1 MSKRESSGYKGEA
14 LKALI
19 NAGCQVGDVIRV
31 TRYEKTYTDK
41 PSSRNYG
48 GKPVKQPCEEKAY
61 EGILIPRSETGDDK
75 HIVVKLK
82 SGYNVGIRVTPE
94 VKIEKI
100 GKGTKPAF
108 ASPPLPEQ
116 KPELPKVIILSTGG
130 TIASRVDYRTG
141 AVRSALSAS
150 DLYGVVPELSDIARV
165 KTEIVFSIYSENL
178 TQQHWKQLAK
188 IVAEHIWQGT
198 DGVVIAHGTDTMAYT
213 AAALSFALQNLPVP
227 VILVGAQRS
236 SDRPSSD
243 AATNLIAAVQ
253 AATRG
258 PFADVGLAMHETLSD
273 IAIAVSRGTKVRK
286 CHTSRR
292 DTFKPVNG
300 RPIALVK
307 NNEIIMLTDNYQKRD
322 AARKLVLKPEFS
334 EAVAIV
340 KFHPGL
346 NPAVIDWHVKRGC
359 KGILLE
365 GSGLGHVSKYCFD
378 AIGNAIKRGVVVALA
393 SQCIWGRVNMNV
405 YDTGRDLLALGVV
418 PLEDMFPETALVK
431 LMWVLGQT
439 SNPKEAKKLLKTNI
453 AGEFSPR
460 TMAEEIGVEGES
472 ADGN

>member
-1 MSKRESSGYKGEA
+1 MSEKAESSGYKGEA
-14 LKALI
+14 LSALKK
-19 NAGCQVGDVIRV
+19 AGCQVGDVIRIA
-31 TRYEKTYTDK
+31 
-41 PSSRNYG
+41 SN
-48 GKPVKQPCEEKAY
+48 GKEY
-61 EGILIPRSETGDDK
+61 EGILIPRSENGDAK
-75 HIVVKLK
+75 HVVVKLK
-82 SGYNVGIRVTPE
+82 SGYNVGVRITPS

-100 GKGTKPAF
+100 GKGSKPSF
-108 ASPPLPEQ
+108 AVPALPKQ
-116 KPELPKVIILSTGG
+116 KPELPRVVILSTGG

-150 DLYGVVPELSDIARV
+150 DLYGVVPELADIARV

-178 TQQHWKQLAK
+178 TQKHWRQLAQT
-188 IVAEHIWQGT
+188 IAEHIAQGT

-258 PFADVGLAMHETLSD
+258 PFAEVGLAMHETLSD
-273 IAIAVSRGTKVRK
+273 TAIAVNRGTKVRK

-292 DTFKPVNG
+292 DTFKPVNAT
-300 RPIALVK
+300 PIARVN
-307 NNEIIMLTDNYQKRD
+307 NNEVTMLTDEYQKRD
-322 AARKLVLKPEFS
+322 VSKKLVLKPAFS
-334 EAVAIV
+334 EAVALV
-340 KFHPGL
+340 KFYPGL
-346 NPAVIDWHVKRGC
+346 DPAIIDWYVEKHC

-365 GSGLGHVSKYCFD
+365 GSGLGHVSKFCFD
-378 AIGNAIKRGVVVALA
+378 AIQNAVKHGMVVALA

-405 YDTGRDLLALGVV
+405 YDTGRDLLTLGVI

-439 SNPKEAKKLLKTNI
+439 SDPEEAKILLKTNI

-460 TMAEEIGVEGES
+460 TLPQEIGVKGE
-472 ADGN
+472 DENGN

>member
-1 MSKRESSGYKGEA
+1 MSEKAESSGYKGEA
-14 LKALI
+14 LSALKK
-19 NAGCQVGDVIRV
+19 AGCQVGDVIRV
-31 TRYEKTYTDK
+31 TSSEKT
-41 PSSRNYG
+41 
-48 GKPVKQPCEEKAY
+48 Y
-61 EGILIPRSETGDDK
+61 EGILIPRSETGDGK

-82 SGYNVGIRVTPE
+82 NGYNVGVRITPSVT
-94 VKIEKI
+94 IEKI
-100 GKGTKPAF
+100 GKGSKPTF
-108 ASPPLPEQ
+108 AAPPIPEQ
-116 KPELPKVIILSTGG
+116 KPELPSVVILSTGG

-150 DLYGVVPELSDIARV
+150 DLYGVVPELADIARV
-165 KTEIVFSIYSENL
+165 KTEIVFSLYSENIR
-178 TQQHWKQLAK
+178 QKDWSHLAK
-188 IVAEHIWQGT
+188 TIAEHIAQGA

-258 PFADVGLAMHETLSD
+258 PFAEVGLAMHESLSD
-273 IAIAVSRGTKVRK
+273 TAIAVNRGTKVRK

-292 DTFKPVNG
+292 DTFKPVNAT
-300 RPIALVK
+300 PIARVL
-307 NNEIIMLTDNYQKRD
+307 NNEVIMLTSDYQRRD
-322 AARKLVLKPEFS
+322 AAKRLVLKPDFS
-334 EAVAIV
+334 DEVALV
-340 KFHPGL
+340 KFYPGL
-346 NPAVIDWHVKRGC
+346 DPAVIDWYVEKGC

-378 AIGNAIKRGVVVALA
+378 AIRNAVKRGVVVALA

-405 YDTGRDLLALGVV
+405 YDTGRDLLTLGVI
-418 PLEDMFPETALVK
+418 PLDDMFPETALVK

-439 SNPKEAKKLLKTNI
+439 SDAKEATKLLKTNI

-460 TMAEEIGVEGES
+460 TLPQEIGVKGED

>member
-1 MSKRESSGYKGEA
+1 MSQEANSGYKGEA
-14 LKALI
+14 LSALKK
-19 NAGCQVGDVIRV
+19 AGCQVGDLIRV
-31 TRYEKTYTDK
+31 I
-41 PSSRNYG
+41 SNG
-48 GKPVKQPCEEKAY
+48 KAY
-61 EGILIPRSETGDDK
+61 EGILIPRSETGDGK
-75 HIVVKLK
+75 HVVVKLK
-82 SGYNVGIRVTPE
+82 SGYNVGVRITPD

-100 GKGTKPAF
+100 GKGSKPSF
-108 ASPPLPEQ
+108 AAPALPEQ
-116 KPELPKVIILSTGG
+116 KPELPKVVILSTGG

-150 DLYGVVPELSDIARV
+150 DLYGVVPELADIARV
-165 KTEIVFSIYSENL
+165 KTEIVFSLYSENI
-178 TQQHWKQLAK
+178 TQKHWSQLAQT
-188 IVAEHIWQGT
+188 VAEHMKQGA

-258 PFADVGLAMHETLSD
+258 PFAEVGLAMHETLSD
-273 IAIAVSRGTKVRK
+273 TAIAVSRGTKVRK

-292 DTFKPVNG
+292 DTFKPVNAT
-300 RPIALVK
+300 PIARIK
-307 NNEIIMLTDNYQKRD
+307 DQEITMLTDEYQKRD
-322 AARKLVLKPEFS
+322 AAKKLVLKPEFS
-334 EAVAIV
+334 EEVALV
-340 KFHPGL
+340 KFYPGL
-346 NPAVIDWHVKRGC
+346 DPVVIDWYVEKGC

-378 AIGNAIKRGVVVALA
+378 AIRNAIKRGVVVALA

-405 YDTGRDLLALGVV
+405 YDTGRDLMTLGVI

-439 SNPKEAKKLLKTNI
+439 SDPKEAKTLLKTNI

-460 TMAEEIGVEGES
+460 TLPEEIGVEEGED
-472 ADGN
+472 ANGN